1 VTEQATSQ
9 GAPTGRLQS
18 NDVVDVI
25 NPSGAG
31 RFVLVCEHASNFVPA
46 DLNALG
52 LSEKVLQSHIAWDP
66 GALAVAL
73 AMSDALDAPLV
84 AQNVSRLV
92 YDCNRPPDVQSAVP
106 ETSEIYTIPG
116 NSGLSRQDREARTTR
131 YYYPFRDRLASC
143 LDRQVARFGEPEADN
158 GRTAIGLPVLV
169 TIHSFTPVYF
179 GERRDTEIGILHDTD
194 PRLADALLRAS
205 GDRQYAFA
213 RNEPYGPGD
222 GVTHTLVQHA
232 LPRRLPNV
240 MIEVRNDLIAHPGA
254 QQSVADLLCAS
265 LNEAVDK
272 LSHPGSGVGESRK
285 AEEVGS

>member
-1 VTEQATSQ
+1 MS
-9 GAPTGRLQS
+9 GALKS

-25 NPSGAG
+25 NSSGAG
-31 RFVLVCEHASNFVPA
+31 RFVLVCEHASNFIPP

-52 LSEKVLQSHIAWDP
+52 LSEEVLESHIAWDP
-66 GALAVAL
+66 GAMAVAL

-92 YDCNRPPDVQSAVP
+92 YDCNRPPDVQSAIP

-116 NSGLSRQDREARTTR
+116 NARLSRQYRAARADR
-131 YYYPFRDRLASC
+131 YYQPFRNRLASC
-143 LDRQVARFGEPEADN
+143 LDRQVAKIGERKIE
-158 GRTAIGLPVLV
+158 GGQETVGLPVLV

-179 GERRDTEIGILHDTD
+179 GEQRDTEIGILHDID
-194 PRLADALLRAS
+194 PRLADALLRPR
-205 GDRQYAFA
+205 GDRQYSFA

-232 LPRRLPNV
+232 LPRKLLNV

-254 QQSVADLLCAS
+254 HQAIADLLSAS
-265 LNEAVDK
+265 LNEALDR
-272 LSHPGSGVGESRK
+272 LADPAQSVGK
-285 AEEVGS
+285 ARAIEEVRS

>member
-1 VTEQATSQ
+1 MTEQATSQ
-9 GAPTGRLQS
+9 GAQSGRLLS

-52 LSEKVLQSHIAWDP
+52 LSEDVLQSHVAWDP
-66 GALAVAL
+66 GAMAVAL
-73 AMSDALDAPLV
+73 AMSDVLDAPLV

-92 YDCNRPPDVQSAVP
+92 YDCNRPPDVQSAIP

-116 NSGLSRQDREARTTR
+116 NSGLSRRDREARADR
-131 YYYPFRDRLASC
+131 YYHPFRERLASC
-143 LDRQVARFGEPEADN
+143 LDRQVAKFGDRKADS
-158 GRTAIGLPVLV
+158 GRMAAGLPVLV

-179 GERRDTEIGILHDTD
+179 GEQRDTEIGILHDTD
-194 PRLADALLRAS
+194 PRLADALLRAKV
-205 GDRQYAFA
+205 DRNYAFA

-232 LPRRLPNV
+232 LPRKMLNV
-240 MIEVRNDLIAHPGA
+240 MIEIRNDLIAYPGA
-254 QQSVADLLCAS
+254 QQAVADLLCAS
-265 LNEAVDK
+265 LNDAVDR
-272 LSHPGSGVGESRK
+272 LVDPGSSPGRSRT
-285 AEEVGS
+285 AEEVSS